1 MSSFTPS
8 TFKSAPWCFNGHAH
22 TILPSLLFNSPH
34 LNYNTERIPTPDD
47 DFLDIDIVKQKTTDA
62 PVAVIFHGLEG
73 SSRRYYVRRMAQKLY
88 ERGMHIF
95 AVNFR
100 SCSGE
105 MNSNRRF
112 YHSGETEDP
121 QTVFSWVGDHF
132 PNSSIFAVGF
142 SLGASALL
150 NTIHKNGSESNVEA
164 FAAISTPFD
173 LKRGSINLQ
182 NGFNRIYDYRFLRS
196 LEYKLKQKRKTYP
209 DLPIFN
215 GSTLYDFDDQVTA
228 PIHGFK
234 DADDYYRQCS
244 SAFFMDDIQTPGLII
259 HSRQDPLC
267 PFEYTPAEAINSNA
281 LLSTVF
287 PKKGGHVGFW
297 SLPPDW
303 AEQNVANYFSQFSS

>member
-1 MSSFTPS
+1 MSSFTSS
-8 TFKSAPWCFNGHAH
+8 TFKSAPWCFNGHVH

-34 LNYNTERIPTPDD
+34 LNSSTERIPTPDD
-47 DFLDIDIVKQKTTDA
+47 DFLDIDIVKQENSAA
-62 PVAVIFHGLEG
+62 PAAVIFHGLEG

-112 YHSGETEDP
+112 YHSGETKDP
-121 QTVFSWVGDHF
+121 ETVFRWVTDQF
-132 PNSSIFAVGF
+132 PDSKLFAVGF

-150 NTIHKNGSESNVEA
+150 NTIHKNGNESKAEA

-173 LKRGSINLQ
+173 LKQGSINLQ
-182 NGFNRIYDYRFLRS
+182 SGFNRIYDYRFLRS
-196 LEYKLKQKRKTYP
+196 LEYKLKEKRKTYP
-209 DLPIFN
+209 DLPSFN
-215 GSTLYDFDDQVTA
+215 GKTLYDFDDRVTA
-228 PIHGFK
+228 PIHGFN

-244 SAFFMDDIQTPGLII
+244 AAFFMDKIETPGLII

-267 PFEYTPAEAINSNA
+267 PFEYTPTEAINSNPF
-281 LLSTVF
+281 LSTAF

-303 AEQNVANYFSQFSS
+303 AEQNVADYFSQFSS